1 MTIKQEFDIT
11 LILILMVPVIVFLI
25 EIENFMDI
33 VFING
38 MMEKFFKGK
47 WVNDQHH
54 GYGIFK
60 YNDRRV
66 YKGMQKLYIKKWF
79 WRRINPIKGVYKGEW
94 KIIGKMDMEWKLE
107 LGKKN
112 LLNLDYSLFSSLNL
126 LLVVKMLLI

>member
-1 MTIKQEFDIT
+1 MTIKKEFDIT

-25 EIENFMDI
+25 EIENFMGV
-33 VFING
+33 VFVNG

-66 YKGMQKLYIKKWF
+66 YKGM
-79 WRRINPIKGVYKGEW
+79 
-94 KIIGKMDMEWKLE
+94 
-107 LGKKN
+107 
-112 LLNLDYSLFSSLNL
+112 
-126 LLVVKMLLI
+126 

>member
-1 MTIKQEFDIT
+1 
-11 LILILMVPVIVFLI
+11 
-25 EIENFMDI
+25 MDI